1 MKQIIFI
8 NTSVQLE
15 RFCFVYFISTE
26 QQNWLHGWALRDL
39 HMHPAYLASA
49 ARFKL
54 LMLFILQSGIRKARL
69 LLARVISHA
78 YSFTAW
84 LVLAVATL
92 WTQGNPQ
99 TCALI
104 AIHKP
109 PHLQGLTESSQKRGT
124 GLWKT
129 YSHWEVEISGGLISP
144 PSRHLCPQLCGSLN
158 STFLPRSYKKMET
171 DTKPQGT
178 ASTDQLDCGARKPI
192 VQD

>member
-1 MKQIIFI
+1 MKQMIFI
-8 NTSVQLE
+8 NTFVQLE

-39 HMHPAYLASA
+39 HTHPAYLASA

-54 LMLFILQSGIRKARL
+54 LILLILQSGIRKARL

-99 TCALI
+99 MCALI
-104 AIHKP
+104 AIHKLS
-109 PHLQGLTESSQKRGT
+109 HLQGLTESSQKGGI

-129 YSHWEVEISGGLISP
+129 WPLGSWDFRGINFSHFQTPMSP
-144 PSRHLCPQLCGSLN
+144 TTWFSKFNLPSQILQEDGDRH
-158 STFLPRSYKKMET
+158 
-171 DTKPQGT
+171 
-178 ASTDQLDCGARKPI
+178 
-192 VQD
+192 